1 MPEKADCSEADRCA
15 GRTKKVRAKPFS
27 LLVSGGHEQYIL
39 TLDEAWISL
48 DFTNGQSPIYYSE
61 KTKSE
66 RTRAPSLATS
76 APRFCQK
83 ILYAAGFT
91 WRGQTGLYFIPP
103 NTTISSKVFIKYVL
117 EPMLTKDVPRFYGK
131 EASKV
136 ILHMDSASS
145 HVCPTTYAWLD
156 FHRFKYITK
165 LQWLASSPGVS
176 SMDFFGNGRLKTATK
191 KRTESV
197 TKRVRDEMST

>member
-1 MPEKADCSEADRCA
+1 MMSRIVNEDLDRACLKKPTA
-15 GRTKKVRAKPFS
+15 PKLTDAQVAQRKVRTKPFS
-27 LLVSGGHEQYIL
+27 LLVSGGREQYIL

-103 NTTISSKVFIKYVL
+103 NTTISSEVLIKSVL
-117 EPMLTKDVPRFYGK
+117 EPMLTKDVPRLYGK
-131 EASKV
+131 
-136 ILHMDSASS
+136 
-145 HVCPTTYAWLD
+145 
-156 FHRFKYITK
+156 
-165 LQWLASSPGVS
+165 
-176 SMDFFGNGRLKTATK
+176 
-191 KRTESV
+191 
-197 TKRVRDEMST
+197 